1 MKVDPSMAAQLYSVL
16 KHIPAISGVAVREAM
31 LASFWKTFGDSIW
44 ISTAFL
50 VGFATVIAFGV
61 VYNGA
66 RIALS
71 ERGHELACLRVLGYT
86 RTEIGRILLGEQG
99 LLTVAAV
106 PAGFALGFALSLL
119 LSRFFSRDLFRLPLV
134 VNAGTYAFAALVVF
148 AAAIFSGLIVAQR
161 LRHMDLTAVLKSRE

>member
-1 MKVDPSMAAQLYSVL
+1 
-16 KHIPAISGVAVREAM
+16 
-31 LASFWKTFGDSIW
+31 
-44 ISTAFL
+44 
-50 VGFATVIAFGV
+50 
-61 VYNGA
+61 
-66 RIALS
+66 
-71 ERGHELACLRVLGYT
+71 
-86 RTEIGRILLGEQG
+86 

>member
-1 MKVDPSMAAQLYSVL
+1 L

-50 VGFATVIAFGV
+50 VGFAFVIAFGV

-71 ERGHELACLRVLGYT
+71 ERGHEFAYLRVLGYT

-148 AAAIFSGLIVAQR
+148 AAAIFSGLIVAQG